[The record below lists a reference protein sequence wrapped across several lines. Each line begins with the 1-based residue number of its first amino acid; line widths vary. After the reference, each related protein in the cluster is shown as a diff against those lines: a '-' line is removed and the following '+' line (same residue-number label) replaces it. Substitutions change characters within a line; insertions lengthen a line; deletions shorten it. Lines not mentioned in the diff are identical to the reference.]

1 MRCPATE
8 CDAPLLHARMAD
20 GGAKK
25 TAALGSR
32 RWPLRAAVGSSPGE
46 LVVLSWLVAAVLDGP
61 RMRPSFSD
69 LVARGL
75 ISSVDEAHTITEL
88 GAELVEYLGNRR
100 HAPAIFQRDSLA
112 LVSIHQ

>member
-1 MRCPATE
+1 
-8 CDAPLLHARMAD
+8 
-20 GGAKK
+20 
-25 TAALGSR
+25 
-32 RWPLRAAVGSSPGE
+32 
-46 LVVLSWLVAAVLDGP
+46 
-61 RMRPSFSD
+61 MRPPFSD

-75 ISSVDEAHTITEL
+75 VPSVDEAHPITEL